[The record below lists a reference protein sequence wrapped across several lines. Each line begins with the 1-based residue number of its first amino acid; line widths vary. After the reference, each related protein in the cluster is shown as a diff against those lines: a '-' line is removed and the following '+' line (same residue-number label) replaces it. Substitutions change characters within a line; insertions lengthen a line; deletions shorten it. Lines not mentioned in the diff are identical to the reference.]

1 MSAFQKATSAST
13 GDSAAEIKNE
23 LLGRAQ
29 MKMLIAFE
37 ISL

>member
-1 MSAFQKATSAST
+1 MSAFQKASI
-13 GDSAAEIKNE
+13 GDSAAEIKND

-37 ISL
+37 IP